1 MKYLLSLTFIL
12 IVFASTYGQEPIAAE
27 MIITE
32 SVPANEETQFIDGIV
47 ERKLIV
53 ENRVLPYEQV
63 READIPWEKKIWRA
77 VNTREK
83 LNWPFRYKEMPL
95 FTIMADGG
103 KTGEVVLFTD
113 DDFETQ
119 LTPEALDAKLYY
131 YDSIP
136 VTDPE
141 TYEVTIQVTKNDINP
156 DDIERYWVKEVWF
169 FDKES
174 SRVKPRILG
183 IAPVRD
189 VRGEFGEIKYSE
201 PMFWVYYPQAREYFS
216 KHRVFNAQNDA
227 APMTWDMLLEERMF
241 ASYIYK
247 ESNVRNQDV
256 AQFFKVEGMDVLLE
270 SDKIKSRLFN
280 FEHDLWEY

>member
-1 MKYLLSLTFIL
+1 MKYLLSI
-12 IVFASTYGQEPIAAE
+12 ASLLFLYTTAFSQQPLAAE
-27 MIITE
+27 RIITE
-32 SVPANEETQFIDGIV
+32 SVDPDEEKFIDGVV

-53 ENRVLPYEQV
+53 QNRVLPYESV
-63 READIPWEKKIWRA
+63 READIPWEKKIWRS

-83 LNWPFRYKEMPL
+83 LNWPFRYKEMPM
-95 FTIMADGG
+95 FTIMAEGG
-103 KTGEVVLFTD
+103 KNGDISLFTD
-113 DDFETQ
+113 DDFLTQ
-119 LTPEALDAKLYY
+119 VTPDQLDGKLYF

-156 DDIERYWVKEVWF
+156 DDIERYWIKEVWF

-189 VRGEFGEIKYSE
+189 VKGEFGEIKYTE
-201 PMFWVYYPQAREYFS
+201 PMFWIYYPQAREYFS
-216 KHRVFNAQNDA
+216 KHRVFNKNNDA
-227 APMTWDMLLEERMF
+227 APMTWDMLIEERMF
-241 ASYIYK
+241 SSYVYK

-256 AQFFKVEGMDVLLE
+256 AQYFKAEGMDVLLE
-270 SDKIKSRLFN
+270 SEKIKNKLFN